1 VNKSTNEETKP
12 GGLNTLISRFI
23 AYCDAIPHWLLAVI
37 ARASVASV
45 FWRSGRTKVDGFSIK
60 DSTFALF
67 ETEYALPLIPPELAA
82 YMATIAEHV
91 FPILLVVGLASRFS
105 AIALLGMTSVI
116 QVLVYPSAWPVHIF
130 WVMGLVYVIARGP
143 GPLALDHLIAR
154 RFS

>member
-1 VNKSTNEETKP
+1 
-12 GGLNTLISRFI
+12 
-23 AYCDAIPHWLLAVI
+23 
-37 ARASVASV
+37 
-45 FWRSGRTKVDGFSIK
+45 
-60 DSTFALF
+60 LF

-91 FPILLVVGLASRFS
+91 FPILLVVGLASRFG